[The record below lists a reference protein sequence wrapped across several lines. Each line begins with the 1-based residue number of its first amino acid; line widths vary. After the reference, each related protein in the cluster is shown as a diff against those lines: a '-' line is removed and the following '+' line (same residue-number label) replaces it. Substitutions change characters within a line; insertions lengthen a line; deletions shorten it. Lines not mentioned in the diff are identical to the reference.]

1 MALTIGIDVGTQG
14 VKGIALDPTQSTVPI
29 ARASRSLRLI
39 DGLPPGAAE
48 QHPED
53 WWQATCEVIDE
64 LLATDRLHRNAL
76 KAIGVSGQQH
86 GSVFLDEND
95 AVIRPAKLW
104 CDTSTVAEA
113 RAISEMIGQPLP
125 VGYTAS
131 KIRWLAQVEPENWR
145 RTDVVLLPHDFINLR
160 LTGHR
165 AMEAGDASGT
175 GYFDPSRRD
184 WDPAI
189 VAVVAD
195 QLESRLPPLAEPD
208 VSIGTISPAV
218 ADRFDLPKT
227 VQVSPGGGD
236 NMMSAIGAGATR
248 PGIVVTSLGTSAT
261 VFTRSDQPVIDRTG
275 AIAPFC
281 SSDGAW
287 LPLLC
292 TMNCTNVTEEVRT
305 AFQLSKNED
314 LEELTALASQIQPGC
329 DGLSFI
335 PFLVGERVPDLPQAT
350 GVIEGLTP
358 GSLRPAPL
366 FRAALEG
373 VTINLSLGVDR
384 LRELGISF
392 EEVRLVGGGS
402 KNSLWRTLVADLF
415 DARVTIPLE
424 SESAALGAALQ
435 SQWIVARE
443 ENHDVSIDQIT
454 EQCLSFTETEIYPD
468 RERQASLKPVRDRY
482 RRRIEQLL
490 RQSNSP

>member
-14 VKGIALDPTQSTVPI
+14 VKGIALDPAKSKAPL
-29 ARASRSLRLI
+29 ARASRNLHLI
-39 DGLPPGAAE
+39 DGLPLGAAE

-64 LLATDRLHRNAL
+64 LLSTDRLQRSSL

-86 GSVFLDEND
+86 GSVFLDKND
-95 AVIRPAKLW
+95 EVIRPAKLW

-113 RAISEMIGQPLP
+113 RAISELIGHPLP

-131 KIRWLAQVEPENWR
+131 KIRWLADTEPENWR
-145 RTDVVLLPHDFINLR
+145 KTDAVLLPHDFINLR
-160 LTGHR
+160 LSGQR

-184 WDPAI
+184 WDPTI
-189 VAVVAD
+189 VDAVAD
-195 QLESRLPPLAEPD
+195 QLGSRLPTLVEPD
-208 VSIGTISPAV
+208 VAIGTVSPAI
-218 ADRFDLPKT
+218 AERFGIAKT
-227 VQVSPGGGD
+227 VLVSPGGGD

-248 PGIVVTSLGTSAT
+248 SGIVITSLGTSAT
-261 VFTRSDQPVIDRTG
+261 VFTRSDRPVIDQTG

-305 AFQLSKNED
+305 AFQLSKRED
-314 LEELTALASQIQPGC
+314 LEDLTTLASQIPPGC

-350 GVIEGLTP
+350 GTIEGLTP

-384 LRELGISF
+384 LRELGISI

-415 DARVTIPLE
+415 DAKVTIPHE
-424 SESAALGAALQ
+424 PESAALGAALQ

-443 ENHDVSIDQIT
+443 EDHDVSLDQIAQ
-454 EQCLSFTETEIYPD
+454 QCISFTTTEINPD

-482 RRRIEQLL
+482 QQRIEQLL